1 MVKRKKAWYTIIA
14 PVLVLALAA
23 WSPKLTSGGKPRTKG
38 SRTPQGGF
46 QTSDRCLACH
56 NGLKTPSGEDI
67 SIGFDW
73 RASMM
78 ANSSR
83 DPYWQGSV
91 RRETIDHP
99 ESQAAIEDECS
110 VCHMPISHLEAKR
123 KGERSAVL
131 AHLPFEPGNKGNAQA
146 EDGVSC
152 SVCHQIGK
160 EKLGTRES
168 FNGGFVIDA
177 PSANGEHPEYGP
189 FAIDAGHQRIM
200 RTSTGGFHPREA
212 AHIRDSAVCG
222 TCHTLMTTALGS
234 DGKEIGSL
242 PEQMPYLE
250 WLHSDY
256 PSKSTCQSCHMPEV
270 HGQVAVTSVL
280 GVPRTGMR
288 RHTFV
293 AGNFFMLRM
302 LNEYR
307 SDLSVAALPSEMTSA
322 VEKTIAFLQ
331 SESARVS
338 VRSVDVASNKLKFDV
353 FVQNLTGHKLP
364 TAYPSRRAWLHVLV
378 RDRNDRKVFES
389 GALNADGSIQGNDN
403 DADAARFE
411 PHYREITSSEQVEIY
426 EPILGDESG
435 RVTTGLLTAVRYL
448 KDNRLL
454 PTGFHKETA
463 EKDIAVVGEA
473 AEDPNFTD
481 SGSLVRYSVPIGDGQ
496 GPFHVEAEL
505 WYQPIGFRWAH
516 NLGKYEAP
524 EPSRFV
530 GYYEA
535 MASSTAVV
543 LARDEASH

>member
-1 MVKRKKAWYTIIA
+1 MRKKAWYTIIA
-14 PVLVLALAA
+14 PALVLGLLA
-23 WSPKLTSGGKPRTKG
+23 WSPKLMSSGGPRTK
-38 SRTPQGGF
+38 RPTTPKVGF

-56 NGLKTPSGEDI
+56 NGLKTSSGEDI

-110 VCHMPISHLEAKR
+110 VCHMPMSRYEAKLQ
-123 KGERSAVL
+123 GQTGQVFS
-131 AHLPFEPGNKGNAQA
+131 HLPFDPDKGNAQA

-168 FNGGFVIDA
+168 FNGGFVVDA
-177 PSANGEHPEYGP
+177 ASPDGEHPEYGP
-189 FAIDAGHQRIM
+189 FAIEAGHQRIM
-200 RTSTGGFHPREA
+200 RTSTGGFRPTEA

-222 TCHTLMTTALGS
+222 TCHTLMTKALGS
-234 DGKEIGSL
+234 GGKEIGSL

-270 HGQVAVTSVL
+270 HGQVAITSVL

-302 LNEYR
+302 LNAYR
-307 SDLSVAALPSEMTSA
+307 GDLSVAALPSEMTAA

-331 SESARVS
+331 TESARVS
-338 VRSVDVASNKLKFDV
+338 IRSIDGAAGNLKFDV
-353 FVQNLTGHKLP
+353 FVENLTGHKLP
-364 TAYPSRRAWLHVLV
+364 TAYPSRRAWLHVV
-378 RDRNDRKVFES
+378 VSDHNGRKVFES

-411 PHYREITSSEQVEIY
+411 PHYREITGSEQVQIY
-426 EPILGDESG
+426 EPILGDAEG

-463 EKDIAVVGEA
+463 EKDIAVIGEA

-481 SGSLVRYSVPIGDGQ
+481 SGSLVRYSVPIGDAQ
-496 GPFHVEAEL
+496 GPVHVEAEL

-516 NLGKYEAP
+516 NLSKYEAP
-524 EPSRFV
+524 EPRRFV
-530 GYYEA
+530 NYYDS
-535 MASSTAVV
+535 MATSTAVV
-543 LARDEASH
+543 LARGAASH